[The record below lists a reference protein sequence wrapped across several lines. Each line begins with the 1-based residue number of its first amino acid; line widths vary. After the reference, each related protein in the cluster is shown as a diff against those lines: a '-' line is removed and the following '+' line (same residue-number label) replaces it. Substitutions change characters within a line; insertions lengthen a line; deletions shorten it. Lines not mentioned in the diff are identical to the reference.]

1 MNKFLSLTKRN
12 IKLFFASKS
21 NIFFSML
28 SILILLALHFMIFRS
43 MTGDQINE
51 TFNSV
56 GVAVDKKYGFWLSDI
71 LMLSAIIPIGAVTVS
86 LVVLGQIVSDKEK
99 NIINDF
105 YISPISRNTLLFS
118 YLVSSFVIGLAV
130 CATLT
135 LLLMLYFIL
144 LYGIS
149 FSFIQIIALLGIIL
163 FSLLMGNTFVMI
175 VVAFVQRNQAMGAIG
190 TILGT
195 LLGFLAGAYVPIGTL
210 GDGIASVLACLPFL
224 PLVGLTKQIFL
235 MSIADTPITKDFI
248 SGDFAKF
255 NGIEI
260 YFGNTQ
266 IPIWGCI
273 LIVLVFV
280 SVATVALIF
289 IFKKMR
295 KVD

>member
-1 MNKFLSLTKRN
+1 MNKLISLTKRN

-21 NIFFSML
+21 NIFFSL
-28 SILILLALHFMIFRS
+28 LAILILLALHFIIFRN
-43 MTGDQINE
+43 MMGNQINDS
-51 TFNSV
+51 FKV
-56 GVAVDKKYGFWLSDI
+56 AGVIIDEKYGFWLSDV
-71 LMLSAIIPIGAVTVS
+71 LMLSALIPIGAVTVS
-86 LVVLGQIVSDKEK
+86 LVALGQIVSDKEK
-99 NIINDF
+99 NIISDF
-105 YISPISRNTLLFS
+105 YVSPISRNTLLFS
-118 YLVSSFVIGLAV
+118 YLVSSLIIGLAV
-130 CATLT
+130 CVALT
-135 LLLMLYFIL
+135 AFLLIYFIL
-144 LYGIS
+144 LYGVS
-149 FSFIQIIALLGIIL
+149 FSFEQIVALLGIIL

-175 VVAFVQRNQAMGAIG
+175 IVAFVQRNQAMGAIG